1 MVGRSKS
8 AIEPADGPL
17 AVENR
22 GGKAPFLVLC
32 DHASN
37 FVPAEFG
44 TLGLDR
50 AALDAHIAWDPGA
63 LGVARGLAARLD
75 APLVYGRVTRLV
87 VDLNRFADDDD
98 LVVTVSDG
106 IEIPGNRDL
115 SQAERD
121 RRVATYHAPYHAA
134 VAALIDEMPAA
145 PAIIAVHSF
154 TPVYGGRDRPWQIGV
169 VFGADRRLAEPLIAG
184 LRAGGDVVVGVNEP
198 YGPGDRVYRT
208 LEYHAEPRGLASVML
223 EIRNDEIADAAAEE
237 RWAERL
243 AGLVAGAMPSR
254 RVAVGG

>member
-87 VDLNRFADDDD
+87 VD
-98 LVVTVSDG
+98 
-106 IEIPGNRDL
+106 
-115 SQAERD
+115 
-121 RRVATYHAPYHAA
+121 
-134 VAALIDEMPAA
+134 
-145 PAIIAVHSF
+145 
-154 TPVYGGRDRPWQIGV
+154 
-169 VFGADRRLAEPLIAG
+169 
-184 LRAGGDVVVGVNEP
+184 
-198 YGPGDRVYRT
+198 
-208 LEYHAEPRGLASVML
+208 
-223 EIRNDEIADAAAEE
+223 
-237 RWAERL
+237 
-243 AGLVAGAMPSR
+243 
-254 RVAVGG
+254 